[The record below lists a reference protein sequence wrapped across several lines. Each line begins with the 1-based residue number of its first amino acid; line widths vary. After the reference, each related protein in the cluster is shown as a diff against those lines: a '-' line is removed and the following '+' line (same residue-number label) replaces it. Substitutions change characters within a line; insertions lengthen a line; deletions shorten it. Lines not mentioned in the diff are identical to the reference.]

1 MEEEIKE
8 PVLKKLKVSELKERT
23 QSMEI
28 EKPGED
34 ISKDLNRLQCKVRDL
49 ESQVVDLKR
58 QLKRKENF
66 IEQL

>member
-1 MEEEIKE
+1 M
-8 PVLKKLKVSELKERT
+8 KERT

-49 ESQVVDLKR
+49 ESQVAILKR
-58 QLKRKENF
+58 QLKEKERF
-66 IEQL
+66 IKEL

>member
-1 MEEEIKE
+1 
-8 PVLKKLKVSELKERT
+8 
-23 QSMEI
+23 MEI

-49 ESQVVDLKR
+49 ESQVVYLKR